1 MRLHNIVH
9 LNIPDFYA
17 ALEEMRRPELKRR
30 PLVLAE
36 PGERSVIQG
45 VNRIARKEGIL
56 VGMPVSHARRMC
68 RRLVAV
74 SSDLYYYRERHQDIT
89 DQISRFSPLVE
100 GTWPG
105 SYFLDIT
112 GTRRLFGPEPDI
124 ACRME
129 KELYGKT
136 SLHAR
141 IGLASNRLVS
151 QVAASCIRPGDLS
164 FIFPGNETSFLA
176 PLAISLLPGVG
187 EVTAERLS
195 GFNIKTIGQLA
206 SFPLIMLA
214 EVFGKTAERLLR
226 AARGIDFSP
235 VLAPRHVPKLSFVKI
250 LDRDEIDLK
259 RLEAILFRQ
268 VEDAGWSLRSHN
280 RSPGGFRLEIRYADG
295 ISAVSKKRLPLGAI
309 DTDQRLFRLILPV
322 FRELFSRRIALRRM
336 VLEFLDLV
344 MPVRQ
349 LSLFPWE
356 KTFPQKERDLQK
368 ALDLARIKYG
378 KEIISWG
385 KTAQFQN

>member
-17 ALEEMRRPELKRR
+17 ALEEIRHPELKRR

-45 VNRIARKEGIL
+45 VNRIARKDGLSE
-56 VGMPVSHARRMC
+56 GMPVSHARRMC
-68 RRLVAV
+68 RRMVAI
-74 SSDLYYYRERHQDIT
+74 SSDLYYYRERHQNIIEE
-89 DQISRFSPLVE
+89 ISRFSPLVE

-124 ACRME
+124 ACRVE
-129 KELYGKT
+129 KELAGKT
-136 SLHAR
+136 GLHAR

-151 QVAASCIRPGDLS
+151 QVAAGCIRPGDLS

-176 PLAISLLPGVG
+176 PLAIKLLPGVG
-187 EVTAERLS
+187 EATASRLS
-195 GFNIKTIGQLA
+195 GFNIQTIGQLA
-206 SFPLIMLA
+206 SFPLIILA

-226 AARGIDFSP
+226 TARGIDFAA
-235 VLAPRHVPKLSFVKI
+235 VLPLRHVQKLSVVKI

-259 RLEAILFRQ
+259 RLEAVLFRQ
-268 VEDAGWSLRSHN
+268 IEDAGWSLRSHN
-280 RSPGGFRLEIRYADG
+280 RSPGQFRLEIRYADG
-295 ISAVSKKRLPLGAI
+295 ISAVSKKRLPPGAI
-309 DTDQRLFRLILPV
+309 DTDQGLFRLVLPV
-322 FRELFSRRIALRRM
+322 FREQFFRRIAVRRI

-356 KTFPQKERDLQK
+356 KTFPQKDHDLQK
-368 ALDLARIKYG
+368 ALDAVRMKYG

-385 KTAQFQN
+385 KTAQLQN